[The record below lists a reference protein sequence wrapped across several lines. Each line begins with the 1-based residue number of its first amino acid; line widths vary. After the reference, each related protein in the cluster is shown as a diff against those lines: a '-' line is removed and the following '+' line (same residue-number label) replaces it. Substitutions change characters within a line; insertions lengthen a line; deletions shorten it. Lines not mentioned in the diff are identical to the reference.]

1 MNIKEYLEDK
11 YGDYTNCY
19 PFENNEKYVF
29 MFVMDEIENDMAKQI
44 ISIKGVSK
52 ESHSKIF
59 EKIMANENIE
69 AFSYYAD
76 GDEHNIK
83 ALINNEEYLLAL
95 QLIND
100 KQQIF
105 KKLFS

>member
-1 MNIKEYLEDK
+1 MNIKEYLENK
-11 YGDYTNCY
+11 YGDDTNCF

-29 MFVMDEIENDMAKQI
+29 MFVMDEIEGDMAKQV

-52 ESHSKIF
+52 EHPSEIF

-69 AFSYYAD
+69 VFSYYAD
-76 GDEHNIK
+76 GNEHNIK

-105 KKLFS
+105 KKLFN